1 MAPPG
6 RSHRPGSRSVTRKRH
21 RKAAASIA
29 ASKRWHK
36 EQNDEQETN
45 PTAGEKLV
53 GSRIMSLGS
62 LANNIARVSEHSAR
76 CKGVCHI
83 AQEVRREGLASILL
97 VECDKCNTK
106 LYLESSTKVLG
117 SGSKKTRYAV
127 NVGAVLGQMATGGG
141 HSRLNETA
149 AALNVP
155 GMSKNTFTSI
165 ESQIGQAWEA
175 QLTEE
180 IKKAGEIAMEKQDTF
195 EGVPAIS
202 VTVDGRWSKR
212 SHKHSYNAKSGVAV
226 VIGNVTNKLLYLG
239 VHNKYCCIC
248 TVAANK
254 GIPPKEH
261 KCFRNWDGSSRA
273 METDMIVEGFKAAE
287 SMHGLR
293 YMRMTGDGDSSVLAN
308 VQTCVPGWGSKVTKV
323 ECANHAVKCYRSRLE
338 KITQDFPKYKGKG
351 KLTQRA
357 IKRLTVGARCAIK
370 MHSLSKDVKRLRKD
384 LRNGPSHV
392 FNDHTKCSPSFCKVA
407 AEAVGRSLPNVDKS
421 STSSQTSA
429 DEATSEGSLTATIDN
444 IINSELAQ
452 DREEFMIEDEARGGD
467 STVNASD
474 IPDELFFMIQRAGD
488 KLVSS
493 APALITNS
501 TSNVAECFMGIHCKF
516 DGGKVYNRNQRGS
529 FHHRCYGAGL
539 RFQFGPDWASQIWQ
553 QVTGEEP
560 GEVMRQYYDS
570 QAQHHMKDMK
580 RKATKAYK
588 EQRKKARYMYNT
600 FSVLLSRRMS
610 WMHII
615 HCSEDYTY
623 FISLFADMETH
634 KTTPKRHSAPMVH

>member
-1 MAPPG
+1 MAPKGPHQPK
-6 RSHRPGSRSVTRKRH
+6 SIFTARKRS
-21 RKAAASIA
+21 RRAAASIA

-36 EQNDEQETN
+36 EENGEQANN
-45 PTAGEKLV
+45 PTAREKLV
-53 GSRIMSLGS
+53 GSRIMSLEN
-62 LANNIARVSEHSAR
+62 LAHDITRLSEHSAK

-83 AQEVRREGLASILL
+83 VQEVRREGLASILL
-97 VECDKCNTK
+97 AECDKCNNK
-106 LYLESSTKVLG
+106 FHLESSTKVMG

-149 AALNVP
+149 AVLNLP
-155 GMSKNTFTSI
+155 GMSKNTFISI
-165 ESQIGQAWEA
+165 EAQIGQAWEA

-180 IKKAGEIAMEKQDTF
+180 IKKAGEQLKKIATEKQDTF

-202 VTVDGRWSKR
+202 VTIDGGWSKR

-226 VIGNVTNKLLYLG
+226 VIGNATKKLLYLG
-239 VHNKYCCIC
+239 VRNKYSCIC

-308 VQTCVPGWGSKVTKV
+308 VQ
-323 ECANHAVKCYRSRLE
+323 ACYHSRLE
-338 KITQDFPKYKGKG
+338 KIVQDFPKYKGKD

-357 IKRLTVGARCAIK
+357 MKQLTVGARCAIK
-370 MHSLSKDVKRLRKD
+370 MHNLSKDVEQLRKD

-392 FNDHTKCSPSFCKVA
+392 FNDHTKCSSSFCKVA
-407 AEAVGRSLPNVDKS
+407 AGAVGKSLPSVDANNS
-421 STSSQTSA
+421 STVSQTPA
-429 DEATSEGSLTATIDN
+429 DEASSESTLTATIDN
-444 IINSELAQ
+444 IINCELAQ

-501 TSNVAECFMGIHCKF
+501 TSNLAECFMGIRCKF

-539 RFQFGPDWASQIWQ
+539 RFQFGPDWASQVWE
-553 QVTGEEP
+553 QVTGEKP
-560 GEVMRQYYDS
+560 REVMRQYYENRT
-570 QAQHHMKDMK
+570 QHHMKDIK
-580 RKATKAYK
+580 RKGTKAYK
-588 EQRKKARYMYNT
+588 EQRIVY
-600 FSVLLSRRMS
+600 VLLRMIFVC
-610 WMHII
+610 II
-615 HCSEDYTY
+615 Y
-623 FISLFADMETH
+623 FELRISCT
-634 KTTPKRHSAPMVH
+634 